1 MDSTLS
7 AEEGGS
13 GSTPDISSSIQASDT
28 WATYIRK
35 EDRAISILNNAIM
48 SELVD
53 DSDLK
58 SDVRNHVWVRLPLI
72 ALEVQ

>member
-48 SELVD
+48 SE
-53 DSDLK
+53 
-58 SDVRNHVWVRLPLI
+58 
-72 ALEVQ
+72 